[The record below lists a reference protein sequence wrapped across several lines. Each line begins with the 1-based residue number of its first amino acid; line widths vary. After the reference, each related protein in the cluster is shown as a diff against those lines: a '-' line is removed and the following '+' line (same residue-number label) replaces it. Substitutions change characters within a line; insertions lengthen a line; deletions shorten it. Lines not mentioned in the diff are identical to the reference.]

1 MEKQRE
7 AWGSRFAFIMAAA
20 GFAIGLGN
28 MWRFPYL
35 TGTHGGGAFVLVY
48 VTVCVLIGIPVFTME
63 IALGRKA
70 RAGNILGMRKLTK
83 KGSPWVAFGW
93 RGV

>member
-35 TGTHGGGAFVLVY
+35 TGTHGGGAFVL
-48 VTVCVLIGIPVFTME
+48 
-63 IALGRKA
+63 AL
-70 RAGNILGMRKLTK
+70 L
-83 KGSPWVAFGW
+83 
-93 RGV
+93 